1 MNTKKNAST
10 PATVASS
17 TTVVTVDNKLQAMQ
31 GNKKLSFIEKQV
43 KQAVDTERNAGLIQA
58 YYLTESADVWHLS
71 GAPTMKQWAS
81 DVFGIAE
88 NTLHKYK
95 AVSKKFLNEY
105 TETDNNGKSRH
116 YIGTAFRDNSGND
129 FTVTQLIELQTVSI
143 AGIRILLDND
153 IITLNTTKK
162 LLREV
167 AKRCKAL
174 PDGWE
179 QIGIAAYIDY
189 KPEDKAPD
197 DKAPDD
203 KKPAD
208 SIPET
213 LQNVL
218 DKLKADIKTA
228 CKKYGVE
235 DIKQALEAVLETM

>member
-1 MNTKKNAST
+1 MSTKKNAST
-10 PATVASS
+10 PATISNAPV
-17 TTVVTVDNKLQAMQ
+17 VVTVDNKLQSMQ
-31 GNKKLSFIEKQV
+31 GNKKLSYIEKQV

-71 GAPTMKQWAS
+71 GAPTMKQWAA
-81 DVFGIAE
+81 DTFGIAE

-116 YIGTAFRDNSGND
+116 YIGTAYRDSFGND
-129 FTVTQLIELQTVSI
+129 FTVTQLIELLNISP
-143 AGIRILLDND
+143 AGIRLLLDND
-153 IITLNTTKK
+153 IITLNSTKK

-179 QIGIAAYIDY
+179 QVGITAYLEY
-189 KPEDKAPD
+189 QPEETAQEET
-197 DKAPDD
+197 AQEET
-203 KKPAD
+203 AD

-218 DKLKADIKTA
+218 DKLTADIKTA

>member
-1 MNTKKNAST
+1 MSTKKNAST
-10 PATVASS
+10 PATISS
-17 TTVVTVDNKLQAMQ
+17 APVVVTVDNKLQSMQ
-31 GNKKLSFIEKQV
+31 GNKKLSYIEKQV

-71 GAPTMKQWAS
+71 GAPTMKQWAT
-81 DVFGIAE
+81 DTFGIAE

-116 YIGTAFRDNSGND
+116 YIGTAYRDSSGND
-129 FTVTQLIELQTVSI
+129 FTVTQLIELLNISP
-143 AGIRILLDND
+143 AGIRLLLENG

-162 LLREV
+162 VLREV

-179 QIGIAAYIDY
+179 QVGITAYIDY
-189 KPEDKAPD
+189 QPEETAQEET
-197 DKAPDD
+197 AQEET
-203 KKPAD
+203 AD

-213 LQNVL
+213 LRDVL